1 MAKQLGRGIDS
12 ILRQSATNPV
22 INATND
28 IAIENIIVNSSNPRT
43 SFDREAL
50 EELADSIKQV
60 GIIQPVTVRE
70 IGGGKYQIVSGE
82 RRYRASKLAG
92 LKQIPAFVRQVG
104 DEELLK
110 IALLENIQRE
120 DLNALDIAIS
130 YQRMIDELSLT
141 QDEVSKK
148 VSKKRA
154 TVANYLRLLKLPA
167 EIQKAIQGDFLSM
180 GHARAL
186 VNVEDSELQIQLLNE
201 IIENGLS
208 VRQVEELVK
217 QKKQPVQPDIPVVEN
232 PPAVENIQEE
242 KDEQLETPENVVFID
257 PKPSIVIPDTE
268 NEPFKERLG
277 KYFSAKVDL
286 KRDTSGAGRITI
298 HFRTDDEFQHIL
310 QLAEKISENG

>member
-1 MAKQLGRGIDS
+1 MAKQLGRGLDS
-12 ILRQSATNPV
+12 ILRQSVTNPV
-22 INATND
+22 ANATNN

-43 SFDREAL
+43 SFDQEAL

-70 IGGGKYQIVSGE
+70 ISGGKYQIVSGE
-82 RRYRASKLAG
+82 RRYRASILAG

-186 VNVEDSELQIQLLNE
+186 VNIEDSEWQIQLLNE

-208 VRQVEELVK
+208 VRQVEALVK
-217 QKKQPVQPDIPVVEN
+217 QKTQPVQPENTVVEN
-232 PPAVENIQEE
+232 AQEE
-242 KDEQLETPENVVFID
+242 KDETNEQSENPEKVVFID
-257 PKPSIVIPDTE
+257 PNPPVVIPDTE
-268 NEPFKERLG
+268 NESLRERFG
-277 KYFSAKVDL
+277 KYFSTKVDL